1 LTGFSSLPPSDY
13 TVKNVNRM
21 CCYSL
26 KIFLKYF
33 LISEAWMLTMMNI
46 EVFNADTKEK
56 ASYLYHRKKES
67 NKKAK

>member
-1 LTGFSSLPPSDY
+1 
-13 TVKNVNRM
+13 M